1 MAPNLPLV
9 KLARVLRAGYILV
22 KDPNRLDEVIGLA
35 DELGN
40 DQAFD
45 AILDHVRS
53 RELGRAALRDRPRVR
68 VNLPQLRA
76 MPDGSF
82 GREAARFLDDRGLD
96 PGDLPHRPGTTDH
109 EWLRAHLLETHDLWH
124 VATGFDT
131 DVPGEAG
138 LQAFYLAQF
147 PGRLP
152 AVLLSIVFANTFLYR
167 FEEKDAR
174 VDAIAR
180 GWTLGKRAQQLL
192 GVRWADLWSLP
203 LAEVRARLGIAMPA
217 TSAASAAATSAA
229 S

>member
-45 AILDHVRS
+45 AILVHVRATDD
-53 RELGRAALRDRPRVR
+53 GRAALRDRPRVR
-68 VNLPQLRA
+68 VNLPRLRA
-76 MPDGSF
+76 LPDGTF
-82 GREAARFLDDRGLD
+82 GREAARFLDERGLD
-96 PGDLPHRPGTTDH
+96 PDSLPHRPGGTDSQ
-109 EWLRAHLLETHDLWH
+109 WLRAHLLETHDLWH

-152 AVLLSIVFANTFLYR
+152 AVLLSILFANMFLYK
-167 FEEKDAR
+167 FEETDAR
-174 VDAIAR
+174 MDAIAR
-180 GWTLGKRAQQLL
+180 GWAMGKRARQLL
-192 GVRWADLWSLP
+192 GVRWGDLWEKP
-203 LAEVRARLGIAMPA
+203 LTEVRAQLAIAPQL
-217 TSAASAAATSAA
+217 SA
-229 S
+229 